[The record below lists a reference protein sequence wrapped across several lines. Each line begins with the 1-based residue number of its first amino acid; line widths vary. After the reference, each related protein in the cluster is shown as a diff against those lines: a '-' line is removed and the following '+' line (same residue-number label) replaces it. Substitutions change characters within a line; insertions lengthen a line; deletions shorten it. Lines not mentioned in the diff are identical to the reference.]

1 MTPDREE
8 ALMREMLL
16 AAVEPPSRGLADRVL
31 AAVAERPHEGREPDA
46 HWTLSLVAAVL
57 AAALVVTLALGVRP
71 VRQASVPATP
81 GTAEAPVPI
90 PGAGARLFLTSAADG
105 WMAEQAGGTGGP
117 RTTLYRTVDGGRAWS
132 ARLVYDGG
140 LPTQVVVDPSGTG
153 VVVAGQRDEAA
164 ADLVLYRTE
173 DGGGTWG
180 RAVVPDGV
188 AAWGVPYF
196 VDGAHGWVL
205 ASLGPG
211 RAAMLSTA
219 DGALTW
225 SASPAFND
233 RANFPGISSI
243 RLRILWAGGGRAI
256 VVPPLGTGSA
266 PVHVFVTD
274 DGGASWRS
282 SFPETTG
289 QQVTAANGL
298 LDARVLPD
306 GHAVLFLQPV
316 DGRGQGT
323 GLFACVSSDAG
334 RSWSRPV
341 RVDGPSAG
349 RVLFAL
355 DEGHWWASSGQG
367 AGLVTTADGGRNVRR
382 LGGVLPAG
390 YVFQSIGFSSATDGW
405 AVATAAGRPAVF
417 LSHDGGAHWRPLRPP
432 GP

>member
-1 MTPDREE
+1 MTADREE
-8 ALMREMLL
+8 ALMREML
-16 AAVEPPSRGLADRVL
+16 AAVEPPSPGLADRVL
-31 AAVAERPHEGREPDA
+31 AAVAERPNEGREPGA
-46 HWTLSLVAAVL
+46 HWTLSLVAAAL

-71 VRQASVPATP
+71 IRQASVPAMP
-81 GTAEAPVPI
+81 GAAEAAVPV

-105 WMAEQAGGTGGP
+105 WMAEQSGGTGGP
-117 RTTLYRTVDGGRAWS
+117 RTTLYRTVDGGRTWS

-164 ADLVLYRTE
+164 ADLVLYRTG
-173 DGGGTWG
+173 DGGATWG

-205 ASLGPG
+205 ASQGPG

-225 SASPAFND
+225 SASPTFND
-233 RANFPGISSI
+233 RTNFPGISSI
-243 RLRILWAGGGRAI
+243 RLRILWAGGGRAL
-256 VVPPLGTGSA
+256 VVPPLGAGSA
-266 PVHVFVTD
+266 PVHVLVSD

-282 SFPETTG
+282 SFPATTG
-289 QQVTAANGL
+289 QQVTGAYGL
-298 LDARVLPD
+298 LVARVLAD
-306 GHAVLFLQPV
+306 GRAVLFLQPV

-323 GLFACVSSDAG
+323 GLFAYVSADAG

-341 RVDGPSAG
+341 RVDGPATS

-355 DEGHWWASSGQG
+355 DEGHWWASSGRG
-367 AGLVTTADGGRNVRR
+367 ADLVTTA
-382 LGGVLPAG
+382 
-390 YVFQSIGFSSATDGW
+390 
-405 AVATAAGRPAVF
+405 
-417 LSHDGGAHWRPLRPP
+417 
-432 GP
+432 